1 MSIGIFTACIVFPV
15 LILLDGSLT
24 KIERSRIFVIY
35 IVAFFVIFF
44 WAAYEQAGA
53 SLTLFASEQT
63 NRDILGWEMPASWFQ
78 SFNPLFVEEAPHT
91 RHYICQDNNKQRIEG
106 LKPRSR
112 HFPT

>member
-1 MSIGIFTACIVFPV
+1 MAAVLLAFFGYIFTGDWISVGIFTACIVFPV

-63 NRDILGWEMPASWFQ
+63 NRDILLPG
-78 SFNPLFVEEAPHT
+78 FNPLIRFSSLYWLTSCREYGV
-91 RHYICQDNNKQRIEG
+91 
-106 LKPRSR
+106 S
-112 HFPT
+112 

>member
-1 MSIGIFTACIVFPV
+1 MNTKNKSKLNGKDLISIGIFTACIVFPV

-63 NRDILGWEMPASWFQ
+63 NRDIFGWEMPASKIP
-78 SFNPLFVEEAPHT
+78 SSASSESCHT
-91 RHYICQDNNKQRIEG
+91 ESGTPICE
-106 LKPRSR
+106 L
-112 HFPT
+112 

>member
-1 MSIGIFTACIVFPV
+1 MDKRTKVRNTLVITILTIALIAFFNYAFEGDWVSIGIFTACIVFPV

-53 SLTLFASEQT
+53 SLTLFASAALLT
-63 NRDILGWEMPASWFQ
+63 
-78 SFNPLFVEEAPHT
+78 VES
-91 RHYICQDNNKQRIEG
+91 G
-106 LKPRSR
+106 LAISTIR
-112 HFPT
+112 FL